1 MADGTIYLIVD
12 AEIFLTRSTSMVRMA
27 VVATTCFA
35 AVTLAATPAVQ
46 DLGERQAP
54 RPMTPED
61 VVTVRTPSDPRI
73 APDGSKV
80 LFVVRQGDLEENRV
94 ESSIWMHDVGSGSTT
109 QMTRAE
115 ASHGSPRWAPDGSG
129 FAFLSNRSGST
140 QIWWMPI
147 AGGEARQLGASARPV
162 QAFEWAPDGSRIA
175 FTAAE
180 ELPEDERTRR
190 ESGDDAR
197 IFGEAADL
205 PRLWLLDVA
214 SEETRQLTT
223 EDLAIQ
229 ELAWAPSGAMLV
241 VAARPSTILDRIGET
256 ELYLVD
262 ATASALR
269 RLTSNEAVESSPVY
283 SVDGNTIYYTAS
295 DAERFVNAESKLF
308 RIDPASGKIDRV
320 ASDYRYGLNVPMPR
334 PGGTN
339 LVMTAGVRSTVRL
352 VTVDLASGAVGTF
365 APGRGT
371 VRAFDVATHSGRVAY
386 LFTDADHL
394 TDLWLFD
401 DDSGTNAPVTDLNP
415 GQREWRLGTT
425 RVETWT
431 SSDGAEVEGL
441 LTLPPDYVGGQRV
454 PLMVMLHGGPEAA
467 VTLGHMPTYIDYH
480 HVLAGAGWAVL
491 RPNYR
496 GGTNYGDGWVQGM
509 NGDSGGGDYRD
520 IMTGVDHL
528 VAAGI
533 ADAERLGVMGWS
545 WGGISTGWIVTQ
557 TGRFKAASAGA
568 MVSNHFSIF
577 GQADLTYDVEQ
588 FYVGGSPWANF
599 ERYLSMSPIAYVTR
613 AKTPTLLLHGE
624 ADERCPL
631 PQSVEF
637 FKGLQSV
644 GVETE
649 LVVYPREPHVFR
661 EPAHQLDKMRRE
673 TAWFTKWVRQ

>member
-1 MADGTIYLIVD
+1 
-12 AEIFLTRSTSMVRMA
+12 MVRMKA
-27 VVATTCFA
+27 VATTCFA
-35 AVTLAATPAVQ
+35 ALALAAAPAIPALA
-46 DLGERQAP
+46 DRQAP
-54 RPMTPED
+54 RPMIPED
-61 VVTVRTPSDPRI
+61 VVAVRTPSDPRI

-80 LFVVRQGDLEENRV
+80 LFVVREADLEKNHVR
-94 ESSIWMHDVGSGSTT
+94 SSIWMHDVGSGATIRMT
-109 QMTRAE
+109 QAD
-115 ASHGSPRWAPDGSG
+115 ASHSSPRWAPDGSG
-129 FAFLSNRSGST
+129 FAFLSDRSGPT

-190 ESGDDAR
+190 EAGDDAR
-197 IFGEAADL
+197 LFGVATDL
-205 PRLWLLDVA
+205 PKLWLLNVA
-214 SEETRQLTT
+214 SEDVRQLTT
-223 EDLAIQ
+223 EELAVQ
-229 ELAWAPSGAMLV
+229 ELAWAPAGSSLV

-256 ELYLVD
+256 ELYVVD
-262 ATASALR
+262 ASASTIR
-269 RLTSNEAVESSPVY
+269 RLTDNAAVESAPAY
-283 SVDGNTIYYTAS
+283 SADGRTVYYTAY

-308 RIDPASGKIDRV
+308 GLDLASGATVRI
-320 ASDYRYGLNVPMPR
+320 APDYRYGLNAPMPL
-334 PGGTN
+334 PGGTS
-339 LVMTAGVRSTVRL
+339 LVMTAGVRATVRL
-352 VTVDLASGAVGTF
+352 VSVDLASGAVGTF

-371 VRAFDVATHSGRVAY
+371 VRAFDVATGSGRVAY

-401 DDSGTNAPVTDLNP
+401 ADSGTNAPVTDLNP
-415 GQREWRLGTT
+415 GQRDWQLGTT
-425 RVETWT
+425 RAETWT
-431 SSDGAEVEGL
+431 SSDGADVEGL
-441 LTLPPDYVGGQRV
+441 LTLPPGYVDGERV

-467 VTLGHMPTYIDYH
+467 VTIGHMPTYIDYH
-480 HVLAGAGWAVL
+480 QVLAGAGWAVL

-496 GGTNYGDGWVQGM
+496 GGTNYGDAWVQGM

-528 VAAGI
+528 VASGI
-533 ADAERLGVMGWS
+533 ADPDRLGVMGWS

-599 ERYLSMSPIAYVTR
+599 ERYLSMSPIAHVTR

-661 EPAHQLDKMRRE
+661 EPAHQLDKMQRE
-673 TAWFTKWVRQ
+673 MAWFTKWVRR